1 MNKNKQELES
11 KDLESS
17 TNTKEI
23 KQDSKNNTETKN
35 KNSKNNT
42 ESYIKLDFNSDEIVW
57 EYKCKK
63 ISFGYIFTI
72 IHLVIISILCF
83 IFILKGID
91 KFISR
96 DDTDF
101 FTTILLIIMALILL
115 YPLYIL
121 FKLLNFKKMYI
132 TKEYFIL
139 IKYFGKKSIVPL
151 GSFYI
156 YIRYSG
162 YGFIVNGYTTEGS
175 LHSINPNLNI
185 SSASFLMTNA
195 KDNIDKLYSHLLPYI
210 EATLLG
216 LNENDYNQSSF
227 FMQTNI
233 QPQIDWEKLDRLRKE
248 KYDK

>member
-1 MNKNKQELES
+1 MSEINNNEIPNIKS
-11 KDLESS
+11 K
-17 TNTKEI
+17 
-23 KQDSKNNTETKN
+23 
-35 KNSKNNT
+35 
-42 ESYIKLDFNSDEIVW
+42 KLDFNGDEIIW

-96 DDTDF
+96 DNTDF

-162 YGFIVNGYTTEGS
+162 YGFIVNGDTTEGS

-227 FMQTNI
+227 FMRTNI